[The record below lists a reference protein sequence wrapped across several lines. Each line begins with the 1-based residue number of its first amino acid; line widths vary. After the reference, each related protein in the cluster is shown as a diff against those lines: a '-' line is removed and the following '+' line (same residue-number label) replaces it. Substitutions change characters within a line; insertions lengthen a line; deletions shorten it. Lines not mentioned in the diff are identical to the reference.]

1 MGTSHVPTPFK
12 NEQYMGTSHVPTPF
26 KNEQC
31 MGTSHVPTV
40 KPANHLLYFQ
50 RRDVNMKITK
60 VGLPVPIIVH
70 VH

>member
-12 NEQYMGTSHVPTPF
+12 NEQY
-26 KNEQC
+26 

-60 VGLPVPIIVH
+60 VGLPDPIIVH

>member
-1 MGTSHVPTPFK
+1 MNSTWVLLMYRRHSKMNSTCH
-12 NEQYMGTSHVPTPF
+12 
-26 KNEQC
+26 

-60 VGLPVPIIVH
+60 VGLPDPIIVH